1 MDGDKKTEANSSASA
16 AASDV
21 GVGTHETITPPPN
34 LSLGRKIL
42 YHLWDADQHLKS
54 PQERALV
61 RKLDFG
67 ILICATL
74 GWWMKYIDQ
83 SNITNAYVSG
93 MKEDLN
99 IQGNEYTYMLMC
111 YTIAFAIMQIPS
123 NMIALKV
130 RPRICLV
137 VCELG
142 WTAFTFAQAAAQSSN
157 QMYAFRFMI
166 GLFESGFSPIIIFLL
181 GSWYTK
187 PELAKR
193 VAIWHITGF
202 FGQATSGF
210 LQAGIHRS
218 LNGHLGLAGWRWMYI
233 VCGCMSLPVAL
244 SVWWLLPDYPHNTK
258 AWYITEEDKQIALQ
272 RAAKQGKAEI
282 TGKLDLAL
290 VKRMFGNWRW
300 WVLCLMYIF
309 YGNSC
314 QANSYFAIYLRENGY
329 SVTQRNII
337 PACANLVTM
346 VTDFAWGFMSD
357 MTGNRPLWIIGPL
370 MCTTVV
376 GSSILTAWPDTDSA
390 RVAGFFLVACGY
402 VTAVTWTWANEV
414 NNGNAEERAL
424 TISSMNG
431 LFYATNSFLPI
442 LIFPQTMAPKF
453 ERGFPSILSFAL
465 GAVVL
470 VFVADFLH
478 KRQLRQEAMLA
489 AEQPA
494 SEAKVPDP
502 GESAEKEIEARLSG
516 AVEPVKNSSSI
527 I

>member
-1 MDGDKKTEANSSASA
+1 MDKDRKQPELDSATSA
-16 AASDV
+16 AAWDMSIGTSEDV
-21 GVGTHETITPPPN
+21 PQQT
-34 LSLGRKIL
+34 SLGKRIL

-61 RKLDFG
+61 RKLDLG

-157 QMYAFRFMI
+157 QMYAFRFCV
-166 GLFESGFSPIIIFLL
+166 GLCESGFSPIIIFLL

-187 PELAKR
+187 SELAKR
-193 VAIWHITGF
+193 VAVWHITGF

-210 LQAGIHRS
+210 LQAGIHKS
-218 LNGHLGLAGWRWMYI
+218 LDGHLGLAGWRWMYI

-244 SVWWLLPDYPHNTK
+244 SVWFLLPDYPHNTK
-258 AWYITEEDKQIALQ
+258 AWYITEEDKRIALQ

-282 TGKLDLAL
+282 TGVIDAKLA
-290 VKRMFGNWRW
+290 KRMFGNWRW
-300 WVLCLMYIF
+300 WILCLMYIF

-376 GSSILTAWPDTDSA
+376 GSSILTAYPAADAA
-390 RVAGFFLVACGY
+390 RVAGFFLVSCGY

-453 ERGFPSILSFAL
+453 ERGFPSILAFAL
-465 GAVVL
+465 AAVALVL
-470 VFVADFLH
+470 VADFLH
-478 KRQLRQEAMLA
+478 KRQLRQEADAA

-494 SEAKVPDP
+494 AETKAADPD
-502 GESAEKEIEARLSG
+502 EVKEKETENRLSG
-516 AVEPVKNSSSI
+516 VIEPVRNSSSI

>member
-1 MDGDKKTEANSSASA
+1 MDGKKSHEVNSAMSP

-21 GVGTHETITPPPN
+21 GVGAHEAHN
-34 LSLGRKIL
+34 VSFGKKIL

-83 SNITNAYVSG
+83 SNINNAYVSG

-99 IQGNEYTYMLMC
+99 IKGNEYTYML
-111 YTIAFAIMQIPS
+111 T

-142 WTAFTFAQAAAQSSN
+142 WTAFTMISFAQAAAQTSN
-157 QMYAFRFMI
+157 QMYAFRFMV
-166 GLFESGFSPIIIFLL
+166 GLFESPFSPIIIFLL

-187 PELAKR
+187 TELAKR
-193 VAIWHITGF
+193 VAVWHVTGF

-210 LQAGIHRS
+210 LQAGIHKG
-218 LNGHLGLAGWRWMYI
+218 LDGHLGMAGWRWMYI
-233 VCGCMSLPVAL
+233 ICGCMSLPIAL
-244 SVWWLLPDYPHNTK
+244 SVWFLLPDYPHNTT
-258 AWYITEEDKQIALQ
+258 AWYITEEDKQLAMQ
-272 RAAKQGKAEI
+272 RSAKLGRVEI
-282 TGKLDLAL
+282 TGVMDLKL

-309 YGNSC
+309 
-314 QANSYFAIYLRENGY
+314 ANNYFAIYLRENGY
-329 SVTQRNII
+329 SVTLRNVI

-346 VTDFAWGFMSD
+346 VTDFSWGFMSD
-357 MTGNRPLWIIGPL
+357 LTGNRPMWMVGPL
-370 MCTTVV
+370 LGTTVV
-376 GSSILTAWPDTDSA
+376 GSSILTAYPASDGA

-431 LFYATNSFLPI
+431 LFYATI
-442 LIFPQTMAPKF
+442 
-453 ERGFPSILSFAL
+453 
-465 GAVVL
+465 
-470 VFVADFLH
+470 VADFLH
-478 KRQLRQEAMLA
+478 KRQLRQEAA
-489 AEQPA
+489 AVANQPA
-494 SEAKVPDP
+494 SEAEVTDP
-502 GESAEKEIEARLSG
+502 VDAQEKEIENKLVG
-516 AVEPVKNSSSI
+516 AVEPVRNSATI

>member
-1 MDGDKKTEANSSASA
+1 MDGKKSHEVNSAMSP

-21 GVGTHETITPPPN
+21 GVGAHEAHN
-34 LSLGRKIL
+34 VSFGKKIL

-99 IQGNEYTYMLMC
+99 IKGNEYTYML
-111 YTIAFAIMQIPS
+111 T

-142 WTAFTFAQAAAQSSN
+142 WTAFTFAQAAAQTSN
-157 QMYAFRFMI
+157 QMYAFRFMV
-166 GLFESGFSPIIIFLL
+166 GLFESPFSPIIIFLL

-187 PELAKR
+187 TELAKR
-193 VAIWHITGF
+193 VAVWHVTGF

-210 LQAGIHRS
+210 LQAGIHKG
-218 LNGHLGLAGWRWMYI
+218 LDGHLGMAGWRWMYI
-233 VCGCMSLPVAL
+233 ICGCMSLPIAL
-244 SVWWLLPDYPHNTK
+244 SVWFLLPDYPHNTT
-258 AWYITEEDKQIALQ
+258 AWYITEEDKQLAMQ
-272 RAAKQGKAEI
+272 RSAKLGRVEI
-282 TGKLDLAL
+282 TGVMDLKL

-309 YGNSC
+309 
-314 QANSYFAIYLRENGY
+314 ANNYFAIYLRENGY
-329 SVTQRNII
+329 SVTQRNVI

-346 VTDFAWGFMSD
+346 VTDFSWGFMSD
-357 MTGNRPLWIIGPL
+357 LTGNRPMWMVGPL
-370 MCTTVV
+370 LGTTVV
-376 GSSILTAWPDTDSA
+376 GSSILTAYPASDGA

-431 LFYATNSFLPI
+431 LFYATI
-442 LIFPQTMAPKF
+442 
-453 ERGFPSILSFAL
+453 
-465 GAVVL
+465 
-470 VFVADFLH
+470 VADFLH
-478 KRQLRQEAMLA
+478 KRQLQQEAA
-489 AEQPA
+489 AVANQPA
-494 SEAKVPDP
+494 SEAEVTDP
-502 GESAEKEIEARLSG
+502 VDAQEKEIENKLVG
-516 AVEPVKNSSSI
+516 AVEPVRNSATI

>member
-1 MDGDKKTEANSSASA
+1 MDGKKSHEVNSAMSP

-21 GVGTHETITPPPN
+21 GVGAHEAHN
-34 LSLGRKIL
+34 VSFGKKIL

-99 IQGNEYTYMLMC
+99 IKGNEYTYMLMC
-111 YTIAFAIMQIPS
+111 YTIAFAIMQIPA

-142 WTAFTFAQAAAQSSN
+142 WTAFTFAQAAAQTSN
-157 QMYAFRFMI
+157 QMYAFRFMV
-166 GLFESGFSPIIIFLL
+166 GLFESPFSPIIIFLL

-187 PELAKR
+187 TELAKR
-193 VAIWHITGF
+193 VAVWHVTGF

-210 LQAGIHRS
+210 LQAGIHKG
-218 LNGHLGLAGWRWMYI
+218 LDGHLGMAGWRWMYI
-233 VCGCMSLPVAL
+233 ICGCMSLPIAL
-244 SVWWLLPDYPHNTK
+244 SVWFLLPDYPHNTT
-258 AWYITEEDKQIALQ
+258 AWYITEEDKQLAMQ
-272 RAAKQGKAEI
+272 RSAKLGRVEI
-282 TGKLDLAL
+282 TGVMDLKL

-314 QANSYFAIYLRENGY
+314 QANNYFAIYLRENGY
-329 SVTQRNII
+329 SVTQRNVI

-346 VTDFAWGFMSD
+346 VTDFSWGFMSD
-357 MTGNRPLWIIGPL
+357 LTGNRPMWMVGPL
-370 MCTTVV
+370 LGTTVV
-376 GSSILTAWPDTDSA
+376 GSSILTAYPASDGA

-465 GAVVL
+465 AAVVL
-470 VFVADFLH
+470 VLVADFLH
-478 KRQLRQEAMLA
+478 KRQLRQEAA
-489 AEQPA
+489 AVANQPA
-494 SEAKVPDP
+494 SEAQVTDP
-502 GESAEKEIEARLSG
+502 VDAREKEIENKLVG
-516 AVEPVKNSSSI
+516 AVEPVRNSATI

>member
-1 MDGDKKTEANSSASA
+1 MDGEKKTHDVNSATSA
-16 AASDV
+16 AVSDISA
-21 GVGTHETITPPPN
+21 GAQEDAPQN
-34 LSLGRKIL
+34 LPWKKRIL
-42 YHLWDADQHLKS
+42 YHLWDADQHLKK
-54 PQERALV
+54 Q
-61 RKLDFG
+61 
-67 ILICATL
+67 
-74 GWWMKYIDQ
+74 WMKYIDQ

-93 MKEDLN
+93 MKEDLK

-123 NMIALKV
+123 NLIALKI
-130 RPRICLV
+130 RPRYCIV

-210 LQAGIHRS
+210 LQAGIHKS
-218 LNGHLGLAGWRWMYI
+218 LNGHLGMAGWRWMYI
-233 VCGCMSLPVAL
+233 
-244 SVWWLLPDYPHNTK
+244 VWWLLPDYPHNTT
-258 AWYITEEDKQIALQ
+258 AWYLTEEDKQIAKQ
-272 RAAKQGKAEI
+272 RAARQGKAEI
-282 TGKLDLAL
+282 TGVVDLKLI
-290 VKRMFGNWRW
+290 KRMFGNWRW

-314 QANSYFAIYLRENGY
+314 QANNYFAIYLRENGY
-329 SVTQRNII
+329 SVTQRNVI

-357 MTGNRPLWIIGPL
+357 MTGNRPLWIVGPL
-370 MCTTVV
+370 MGTTVV
-376 GSSILTAWPDTDSA
+376 GSSILTAYPPTDAA
-390 RVAGFFLVACGY
+390 RVAGFFLVSCGY

-442 LIFPQTMAPKF
+442 LIFPQTMAPTF
-453 ERGFPSILSFAL
+453 ERGFPSILAFAL
-465 GAVVL
+465 AAVVL
-470 VFVADFLH
+470 VCIADFLH
-478 KRQLRQEAMLA
+478 KRQLRQEAQLA
-489 AEQPA
+489 VAQPV
-494 SEAKVPDP
+494 SET
-502 GESAEKEIEARLSG
+502 
-516 AVEPVKNSSSI
+516 AVEGEGGERGEVDNKLTGAIEPVRNSSSI

>member
-1 MDGDKKTEANSSASA
+1 MDAEKKTHEANSPTST
-16 AASDV
+16 ASDV
-21 GVGTHETITPPPN
+21 GVGVHEDAPQKV
-34 LSLGRKIL
+34 SWGRKIL

-123 NMIALKV
+123 NLIALKI
-130 RPRICLV
+130 RPRYCIV
-137 VCELG
+137 FCELG
-142 WTAFTFAQAAAQSSN
+142 WTAFTLAQAAAQSSN
-157 QMYAFRFMI
+157 HMYAFRFMI

-210 LQAGIHRS
+210 LQAGIHKS
-218 LNGHLGLAGWRWMYI
+218 LNGHLGMAGWRWMYI

-244 SVWWLLPDYPHNTK
+244 SVWWLLPDYPHNTT
-258 AWYITEEDKQIALQ
+258 AWYLTEEDKQIAMQ

-282 TGKLDLAL
+282 TGVVDVKLL
-290 VKRMFGNWRW
+290 KRMFGNWRW
-300 WVLCLMYIF
+300 WILCLMYIF

-314 QANSYFAIYLRENGY
+314 QANNYFAIYLRDNGY
-329 SVTQRNII
+329 SVTQRNVI

-370 MCTTVV
+370 MGTTVV
-376 GSSILTAWPDTDSA
+376 GSSILTAYPPTDAA
-390 RVAGFFLVACGY
+390 RVAGFFLVSCGY

-442 LIFPQTMAPKF
+442 LIFPQTMAPTF
-453 ERGFPSILSFAL
+453 ERGFPSILAFAL
-465 GAVVL
+465 AAVVL

-478 KRQLRQEAMLA
+478 KRQLRQEAQAA
-489 AEQPA
+489 AERPA
-494 SEAKVPDP
+494 SETVV
-502 GESAEKEIEARLSG
+502 ESEGDKKDQEMEGRLS
-516 AVEPVKNSSSI
+516 AAIEPVQNSSSI

>member
-1 MDGDKKTEANSSASA
+1 MDGEKKAHEVNSATST
-16 AASDV
+16 ASDV
-21 GVGTHETITPPPN
+21 GVGVHEDAPQN
-34 LSLGRKIL
+34 VSWGRKVL

-74 GWWMKYIDQ
+74 GWIRGQ
-83 SNITNAYVSG
+83 SKRSDRYAV
-93 MKEDLN
+93 
-99 IQGNEYTYMLMC
+99 C

-123 NMIALKV
+123 NLIALKI
-130 RPRICLV
+130 RPRYCIV
-137 VCELG
+137 FCELG

-157 QMYAFRFMI
+157 HMYAFRFMI

-210 LQAGIHRS
+210 LQAGIHKS
-218 LNGHLGLAGWRWMYI
+218 LNGHL

-244 SVWWLLPDYPHNTK
+244 SVWWLLPDYPHNTT
-258 AWYITEEDKQIALQ
+258 AWYITEEDKQIAMQ

-282 TGKLDLAL
+282 TGVVDLKLL
-290 VKRMFGNWRW
+290 KRMFGNWRW
-300 WVLCLMYIF
+300 WILCLMYIF

-314 QANSYFAIYLRENGY
+314 QANNYFAIYLRENGY
-329 SVTQRNII
+329 SVTQRNVI

-346 VTDFAWGFMSD
+346 ATDFAWGFMSD
-357 MTGNRPLWIIGPL
+357 LTGNRPLWIIGPL
-370 MCTTVV
+370 MGTTVV
-376 GSSILTAWPDTDSA
+376 GSSILTAYPPTDAA
-390 RVAGFFLVACGY
+390 RVAGFFLVSCGY

-442 LIFPQTMAPKF
+442 LIFPQTMAPTF

-465 GAVVL
+465 AAVVL
-470 VFVADFLH
+470 VLIADFLH
-478 KRQLRQEAMLA
+478 KRQLRREAHA
-489 AEQPA
+489 AGEQPT
-494 SEAKVPDP
+494 SETVVEGKADKK
-502 GESAEKEIEARLSG
+502 EKEMEGRLSG
-516 AVEPVKNSSSI
+516 AIEPVRNSSSI

>member
-1 MDGDKKTEANSSASA
+1 MDGEKKAHEVNSATST
-16 AASDV
+16 ASDV
-21 GVGTHETITPPPN
+21 GVGVHEDAPQN
-34 LSLGRKIL
+34 VSWGRKVL

-54 PQERALV
+54 PQRSDRYAV
-61 RKLDFG
+61 
-67 ILICATL
+67 
-74 GWWMKYIDQ
+74 
-83 SNITNAYVSG
+83 
-93 MKEDLN
+93 
-99 IQGNEYTYMLMC
+99 C

-123 NMIALKV
+123 NLIALKI
-130 RPRICLV
+130 RPRYCIV
-137 VCELG
+137 FCELG

-157 QMYAFRFMI
+157 HMYAFRFMI

-210 LQAGIHRS
+210 LQAGIHKS
-218 LNGHLGLAGWRWMYI
+218 LNGHLGMAGWRWMYI
-233 VCGCMSLPVAL
+233 
-244 SVWWLLPDYPHNTK
+244 
-258 AWYITEEDKQIALQ
+258 EDKQIAMQ

-282 TGKLDLAL
+282 TGVVDLKLL
-290 VKRMFGNWRW
+290 KRMFGNWRW
-300 WVLCLMYIF
+300 WILCLMYIF

-314 QANSYFAIYLRENGY
+314 QANNYFAIYLRTTSPAKILMFIQRENGY
-329 SVTQRNII
+329 SVTQRNVI

-346 VTDFAWGFMSD
+346 ATDFAWGFMSD
-357 MTGNRPLWIIGPL
+357 LTGNRPLWIIGPL
-370 MCTTVV
+370 MGTTVV
-376 GSSILTAWPDTDSA
+376 GSSILTAYPPTDAA
-390 RVAGFFLVACGY
+390 RVAGFFLVSCGY

-442 LIFPQTMAPKF
+442 LIFPQTMAPTF

-465 GAVVL
+465 AAVVL
-470 VFVADFLH
+470 VLIADFLH
-478 KRQLRQEAMLA
+478 KRQLRREAHA
-489 AEQPA
+489 AGEQPT
-494 SEAKVPDP
+494 SETVVEGKADKK
-502 GESAEKEIEARLSG
+502 EKEMEGRLSG
-516 AVEPVKNSSSI
+516 AIEPVRNSSSI